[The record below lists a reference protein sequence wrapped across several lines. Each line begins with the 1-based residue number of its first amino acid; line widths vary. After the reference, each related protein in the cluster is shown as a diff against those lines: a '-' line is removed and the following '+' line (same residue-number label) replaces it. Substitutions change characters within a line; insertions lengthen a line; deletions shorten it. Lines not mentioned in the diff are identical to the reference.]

1 MKLNVMYSCSIC
13 GNNFPT
19 ESLCQLHESQHEQ
32 TVPGR
37 VTREYRHIK
46 VDMYTVTIFDST
58 ARLEVSEYFGKEYS
72 PLYIDDVTGLV
83 YLGDKLNSSE
93 IKFYT
98 ITDAHQDMLNKVS
111 VSDKLNYCQMLL
123 IHGENEFSDDRTKV
137 YAHMLDEYAK
147 ALRTRSDMWIKQG
160 GWLDA
165 LKDRAA
171 DLDKPFIEINNE
183 EPK

>member
-13 GNNFPT
+13 GDNFPT
-19 ESLCQLHESQHEQ
+19 ESLCQLHESQHDQ
-32 TVPGR
+32 TAPSR

-46 VDMYTVTIFDST
+46 VDIYTVTIFDST
-58 ARLEVSEYFGKEYS
+58 ARLEVTEYFGKKYS

-93 IKFYT
+93 LKFYT
-98 ITDAHQDMLNKVS
+98 IADAHQDMVNKVG
-111 VSDKLNYCQMLL
+111 VSADMNYCQMLL
-123 IHGENEFSDDRTKV
+123 IRGENEFNDDRTKV

-147 ALRTRSDMWIKQG
+147 ALRTRSDMLIKHS
-160 GWLDA
+160 GWLGA
-165 LKDRAA
+165 AKDRAS

-183 EPK
+183 ESK